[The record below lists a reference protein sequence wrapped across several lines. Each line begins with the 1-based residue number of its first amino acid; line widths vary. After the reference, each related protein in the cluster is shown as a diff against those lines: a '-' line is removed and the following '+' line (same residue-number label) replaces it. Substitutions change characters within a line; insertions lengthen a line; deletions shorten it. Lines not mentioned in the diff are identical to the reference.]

1 MVKVR
6 LCALALLMGLALAA
20 AQRAAGETVLLD
32 FTSPHCPPCREMEPV
47 LAQLTARGHDVR
59 PVDVTRDGDA
69 ARQFRV
75 EATPTYIVLVDGR
88 EWARLTGKS
97 DLATMEGMLRKATE
111 LAEAK
116 RAAAPASEATSPRGS
131 DGYVTPVSTFA
142 SEAVGGAP
150 AARGG
155 AAQPMEG
162 RVTPMRN
169 PFAGAATSP
178 PAQARGSQAADSYA
192 ATPSAAAAPSAD
204 AARLIAS
211 TVRLS
216 IADPGGKSTGTGA
229 IIDARNGRA
238 LVLTCGHLF
247 RESGGR
253 GAIEVSLFAAGAGG
267 AEVRGTVP
275 GELLDY
281 DLERDL
287 ALVRFEMRGEVPV
300 TPVAPLGTQLEP
312 GAAVTSVGCS
322 HGENPTAWSTRITT
336 INRYQGYPNVEAAR
350 APVEGRSG
358 GPLYNAAGQVIGVC
372 FAANPEDD
380 EGLYASLASIHA
392 KLDELQM
399 SAVYQSPGIGNEG
412 PAAPPA
418 GQFADAGPQSGAPQ
432 DQLQVRGQDPT
443 PPPSSMNDAWPSGAE
458 AAAPTGVPAFATMS
472 AEERAA
478 IEEIARRSGGAEV
491 ICIIRPRT
499 PDGRSDVIK
508 LDGVSADFV
517 KALTA
522 SAKSASVDVAS
533 RGVPAPGPGASV
545 TR

>member
-20 AQRAAGETVLLD
+20 AQRAAAETVLLD

-47 LAQLTARGHDVR
+47 LAQLAARGHDVR
-59 PVDVTRDGDA
+59 PVDVTRDSDA

-97 DLATMEGMLRKATE
+97 DLATMEGMIRKAAE

-116 RAAAPASEATSPRGS
+116 RAAAGPSESTGSRGAE
-131 DGYVTPVSTFA
+131 GYVTPVSTFGG
-142 SEAVGGAP
+142 EAGGGAP

-155 AAQPMEG
+155 ATQPVDG
-162 RVTPMRN
+162 RVTPMRD

-178 PAQARGSQAADSYA
+178 RAQAPAPQ
-192 ATPSAAAAPSAD
+192 AAAPPTAD

-229 IIDARNGRA
+229 IVDARNGRA

-253 GAIEVSLFAAGAGG
+253 GAIEVSLFTAGPNG

-312 GAAVTSVGCS
+312 GAPVTSVGCS

-399 SAVYQSPGIGNEG
+399 SAVYQSPGIGNEA
-412 PAAPPA
+412 PATAPA
-418 GQFADAGPQSGAPQ
+418 GQFADAQPQAGMLP
-432 DQLQVRGQDPT
+432 DELEVRGQNPT
-443 PPPSSMNDAWPSGAE
+443 PPPSSMAGAWPNDAE

-522 SAKSASVDVAS
+522 SAKSATVGS
-533 RGVPAPGPGASV
+533 

>member
-20 AQRAAGETVLLD
+20 AQRAAAETVLLD

-47 LAQLTARGHDVR
+47 LAQLAARGHDVR
-59 PVDVTRDGDA
+59 PVDVTRDSDA

-75 EATPTYIVLVDGR
+75 EATPTYIVLVDGG

-97 DLATMEGMLRKATE
+97 DLATMEGMIRKATE
-111 LAEAK
+111 LAQAK
-116 RAAAPASEATSPRGS
+116 RAAAAPSESTGSRGAE
-131 DGYVTPVSTFA
+131 GYVTPVSTFGG
-142 SEAVGGAP
+142 EAGAP
-150 AARGG
+150 DVRGG
-155 AAQPMEG
+155 ASQPVDG
-162 RVTPMRN
+162 RVTPMRD
-169 PFAGAATSP
+169 PF
-178 PAQARGSQAADSYA
+178 
-192 ATPSAAAAPSAD
+192 AAAAPSPRAQAPTPQAAAPPTAD

-229 IIDARNGRA
+229 IVDARNGRA

-247 RESGGR
+247 RESAGR
-253 GAIEVSLFAAGAGG
+253 GAIEVSLFTAGPNG

-312 GAAVTSVGCS
+312 GAPVTSVGCS
-322 HGENPTAWSTRITT
+322 HGENPTAWSSRITT

-358 GPLYNAAGQVIGVC
+358 GPLYNSQGQVIGVC

-399 SAVYQSPGIGNEG
+399 SAVYQSPGIGNEV
-412 PAAPPA
+412 PAAAPA
-418 GQFADAGPQSGAPQ
+418 GQFADARPQAGMPQ
-432 DQLQVRGQDPT
+432 DELEVRGQNPT
-443 PPPSSMNDAWPSGAE
+443 PPPSSIAGNWPSGAE
-458 AAAPTGVPAFATMS
+458 AAAPTGVPAFAAMS

-517 KALTA
+517 KALTS

-533 RGVPAPGPGASV
+533 RGVPAPGPTAGV

>member
-6 LCALALLMGLALAA
+6 LCALALLMGLALATVHPA
-20 AQRAAGETVLLD
+20 AAETVLLD

-47 LAQLTARGHDVR
+47 LAQLAARGHDVR
-59 PVDVTRDGDA
+59 PVDVTRDSDA

-75 EATPTYIVLVDGR
+75 EATPTYIVLVDGG

-97 DLATMEGMLRKATE
+97 DLATMEGMIRKATE
-111 LAEAK
+111 LAQAK
-116 RAAAPASEATSPRGS
+116 RAAAAPSESTGSRGAE
-131 DGYVTPVSTFA
+131 GYVTPVSTFGG
-142 SEAVGGAP
+142 EAGAP
-150 AARGG
+150 DVRGG
-155 AAQPMEG
+155 ASQPVDG
-162 RVTPMRN
+162 RVTPMRD
-169 PFAGAATSP
+169 PF
-178 PAQARGSQAADSYA
+178 
-192 ATPSAAAAPSAD
+192 AAAAPSPRAQAPTPQAAAPPTAD

-229 IIDARNGRA
+229 IVDARNGRA

-247 RESGGR
+247 RES
-253 GAIEVSLFAAGAGG
+253 A
-267 AEVRGTVP
+267 
-275 GELLDY
+275 
-281 DLERDL
+281 
-287 ALVRFEMRGEVPV
+287 VRFEMLGEVPV

-312 GAAVTSVGCS
+312 GAPVTSVGCS
-322 HGENPTAWSTRITT
+322 HGENPTAWSSRITT

-358 GPLYNAAGQVIGVC
+358 GPLYNSQGQVIGVC

-399 SAVYQSPGIGNEG
+399 SAVYQSPGIGNEV
-412 PAAPPA
+412 PAAAPA
-418 GQFADAGPQSGAPQ
+418 GQFADARPQAGMPQ
-432 DQLQVRGQDPT
+432 DELEVRGQNPT
-443 PPPSSMNDAWPSGAE
+443 PPPSSIAGNWPSGAE
-458 AAAPTGVPAFATMS
+458 AAAPTGVPAFAAMS

-517 KALTA
+517 KALTS

-533 RGVPAPGPGASV
+533 RGVPAPGPTAGV

>member
-6 LCALALLMGLALAA
+6 LYALALLMGLALAA
-20 AQRAAGETVLLD
+20 AHRAAAETVLLD

-47 LAQLTARGHDVR
+47 LAQLAARGHDVR
-59 PVDVTRDGDA
+59 PVDVTRDGGA
-69 ARQFRV
+69 ARQFRI

-97 DLATMEGMLRKATE
+97 DLATMEGMIRKATE
-111 LAEAK
+111 LAGAN
-116 RAAAPASEATSPRGS
+116 RAAAAPAESTGSRGA
-131 DGYVTPVSTFA
+131 DGYVTPVSTFGGDA
-142 SEAVGGAP
+142 GAP
-150 AARGG
+150 SVRG
-155 AAQPMEG
+155 AATQPVDG
-162 RVTPMRN
+162 RVTPMRD
-169 PFAGAATSP
+169 PFA
-178 PAQARGSQAADSYA
+178 A
-192 ATPSAAAAPSAD
+192 ATPSSPGQARGPQASNPYADAQAAAAPATD
-204 AARLIAS
+204 AARLIAA

-229 IIDARNGRA
+229 VVDARNGRA

-253 GAIEVSLFAAGAGG
+253 GAIEISLFTAGAGG

-287 ALVRFEMRGEVPV
+287 ALVRFEMQGQVPV

-312 GAAVTSVGCS
+312 GAPVTSVGCS

-358 GPLYNAAGQVIGVC
+358 GPLYNAQGQVIGVC

-399 SAVYQSPGIGNEG
+399 SAVYQSPGIGHEG
-412 PAAPPA
+412 PAAAPA
-418 GQFADAGPQSGAPQ
+418 GQFAAAQPQASMAA
-432 DQLQVRGQDPT
+432 DDLEVRGQNPM
-443 PPPSSMNDAWPSGAE
+443 PSPRSMAGSWPGGAE
-458 AAAPTGVPAFATMS
+458 AAAPAGVPAFATMS

-499 PDGRSDVIK
+499 PEGRSDVIK

-522 SAKSASVDVAS
+522 SAKSATVSS
-533 RGVPAPGPGASV
+533 